1 MITERARAMTASYV
15 VTDLAMTALALWLA
29 HGARYLAGSL
39 ADDIVGPVYEFSR
52 YAPLLALILPL
63 WAVVF
68 YATGLYGR
76 RSARSLRREVSRLVR
91 AIAVSGLV
99 LAFAIFALRLTYISR
114 PVVVL
119 FLLLDGLLVAAGRAL
134 VRVLVFGS
142 STRRHVLIA
151 GARDE
156 VLRTAVNVDRHRDWG
171 LRVVGLVTDG
181 TWTDAEDQ
189 PHRVLGSYE
198 DIPSLVSGRVVDE
211 VLIAPAGGR
220 LDQLTALEPLFLRL
234 EEQGIVMR
242 LLVNFLPRSLSEVS
256 LDQLDGVPLLTFST
270 APRDEL
276 LLVIRRCA
284 DVVLAGVCLLLLAP
298 VLLLIALAIRATSP
312 GPVLFR
318 QTRCGLNGRPFTFL
332 KFRSMF
338 DDADRLKPT
347 LAPFNEMDGPVF
359 KMTND
364 PRVTPLGRL
373 LRRASLD
380 ELPQLWNILR
390 GDMSFVGPRPA
401 VPEEVAQYEPWQRR
415 RLSMKPGLTCLWQ
428 VSGRNQLSFEEWMHL
443 DLEYIDNWSL
453 WLDLEDRAQNDPRGA
468 AWARGPVKWRGVR
481 SAGPVCAADTPGP
494 FLVRGHLTDA

>member
-1 MITERARAMTASYV
+1 VITERARAMTAFYV
-15 VTDLAMTALALWLA
+15 VTDLAMTAMALWLA
-29 HGARYLAGSL
+29 HGARQVAGSL
-39 ADDIVGPVYEFSR
+39 ADEIIGPVYEFSQ
-52 YAPLLALILPL
+52 YVPLLAFVLPL

-76 RSARSLRREVSRLVR
+76 RSARTLRTEVSRLVR
-91 AIAVSGLV
+91 AIAVAGLV

-119 FLLLDGLLVAAGRAL
+119 FLLLDGPLVAAGRAAVRAL
-134 VRVLVFGS
+134 VLGS
-142 STRRHVLIA
+142 STRRHILVA

-156 VLRTAVNVDRHRDWG
+156 VLRTAANIDRHRDWG
-171 LRVVGLVTDG
+171 LRIAGLVTDG
-181 TWTDAEDQ
+181 TWSEAGDR
-189 PHRVLGSYE
+189 PYSVLGSYE
-198 DIPSLVSGRVVDE
+198 DIPSLVSHQVIDE

-220 LDQLTALEPLFLRL
+220 LDQLKALEPLFLRL

-242 LLVNFLPRSLSEVS
+242 LLVNFLPRSLSDVS

-276 LLVIRRCA
+276 LLFVRRCA
-284 DVVLAGVCLLLLAP
+284 DIVLAGALLLLLSP
-298 VLLLIALAIRATSP
+298 VLLVIALAIKATSP
-312 GPVLFR
+312 GRVLFR
-318 QTRCGLNGRPFTFL
+318 QTRCGLNGRPFAFL

-364 PRVTPLGRL
+364 PRVTPFGRF

-453 WLDLEDRAQNDPRGA
+453 WLDLKIALKTIPAVILGRGA
-468 AWARGPVKWRGVR
+468 R
-481 SAGPVCAADTPGP
+481 
-494 FLVRGHLTDA
+494 